1 MVVQPAGSE
10 LRQLIGRLASPLP
23 SQGRACRVGRLF
35 QLVPGSDRPGVPLPC
50 SGQRSGVDPHQE
62 GQVLLHAG
70 AALSVLQLP
79 LHIVKVLES

>member
-35 QLVPGSDRPGVPLPC
+35 QLEPGSDRPGVPLPC
-50 SGQRSGVDPHQE
+50 SGQRSGVHPHQE

-70 AALSVLQLP
+70 AVLS
-79 LHIVKVLES
+79 HFFNYHYIS